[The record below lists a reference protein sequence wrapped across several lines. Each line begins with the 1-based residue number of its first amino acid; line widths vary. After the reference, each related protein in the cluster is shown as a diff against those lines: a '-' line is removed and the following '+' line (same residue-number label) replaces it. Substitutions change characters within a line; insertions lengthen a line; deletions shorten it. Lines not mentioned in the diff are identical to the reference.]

1 MKPDPRLSIDI
12 EGQGYVLRAPPGAVD
27 ALAFGSRVDEARPLL
42 SSDPVAAV
50 RLLRGALELWRG
62 RAYADLADES
72 PLLSAEVVRLEELR
86 LRALEY
92 RLEADLAVGRAGD
105 LVGELEALVDLH
117 PLREGLYRLLMLALY
132 RSGRQA
138 EALRALSRLRRL
150 LAAELGTEPSAD
162 LVHLEQ
168 QILDQTAEAPVSPPT
183 DLEGGGFPSVRGYE
197 LRERIGESRLGVVY
211 RAYQHSVGRQVAV
224 RVVPGE
230 LANRPAFIRNF
241 DGDAQV
247 GLVKFFV

>member
-1 MKPDPRLSIDI
+1 MVSNLRGALKPDPRLSIDI

-42 SSDPVAAV
+42 SSDPVAAAG
-50 RLLRGALELWRG
+50 LLRGALELWRG

-117 PLREGLYRLLMLALY
+117 PLREGLYRLLNVG
-132 RSGRQA
+132 SVSVG
-138 EALRALSRLRRL
+138 
-150 LAAELGTEPSAD
+150 SA
-162 LVHLEQ
+162 
-168 QILDQTAEAPVSPPT
+168 
-183 DLEGGGFPSVRGYE
+183 GGGAASAVTAATVAGC
-197 LRERIGESRLGVVY
+197 
-211 RAYQHSVGRQVAV
+211 RA
-224 RVVPGE
+224 
-230 LANRPAFIRNF
+230 
-241 DGDAQV
+241 GDRTV
-247 GLVKFFV
+247 C